1 MGLNTLKKTIE
12 SSQYKN
18 LEIELVT
25 MKKTSYSQFESLVT
39 GIVALK
45 KQLTSLVVTLQQ
57 KNLEKSDTSSS
68 IGGGLDLTLVQV
80 RDIQTRAIKLDFLI
94 FLREDPSGWLCK
106 VQQFFSFYN
115 TLIQTRLRYRL

>member
-1 MGLNTLKKTIE
+1 MKKTIE

-25 MKKTSYSQFESLVT
+25 MKKTSYSQFKSLVT

-45 KQLTSLVVTLQQ
+45 RQLTSLVVTLQQ

-68 IGGGLDLTLVQV
+68 TGGGPDLTLVQV
-80 RDIQTRAIKLDFLI
+80 GDIQTRAIKLDFLI
-94 FLREDPSGWLCK
+94 FLREDPAGWLCK
-106 VQQFFSFYN
+106 VQ
-115 TLIQTRLRYRL
+115 